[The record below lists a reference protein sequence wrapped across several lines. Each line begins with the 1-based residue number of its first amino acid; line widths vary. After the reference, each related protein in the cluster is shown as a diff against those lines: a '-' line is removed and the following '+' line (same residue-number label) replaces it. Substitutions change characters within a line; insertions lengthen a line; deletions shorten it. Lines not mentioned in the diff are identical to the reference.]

1 MDINHQPAD
10 VARDEAANH
19 FCFLAIVLG
28 NGLAGQMRDPNS
40 SVSLVEY
47 FHAASQHQGM
57 RARHHRCVVGLVV
70 A

>member
-40 SVSLVEY
+40 SVSLVE
-47 FHAASQHQGM
+47 
-57 RARHHRCVVGLVV
+57 
-70 A
+70 